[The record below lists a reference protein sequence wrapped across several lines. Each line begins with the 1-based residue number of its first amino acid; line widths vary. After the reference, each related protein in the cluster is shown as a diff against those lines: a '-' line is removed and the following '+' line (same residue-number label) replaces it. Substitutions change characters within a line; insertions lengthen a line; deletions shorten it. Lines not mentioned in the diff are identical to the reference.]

1 MDADVDEPNLA
12 AEWLVTHR
20 PTIPVLSSD
29 QYGII
34 LMFFACLYVNSDARA
49 ITDVPGAAAVLSNGR
64 LVTPV
69 VVDLSKVGEL

>member
-1 MDADVDEPNLA
+1 
-12 AEWLVTHR
+12 
-20 PTIPVLSSD
+20 
-29 QYGII
+29 
-34 LMFFACLYVNSDARA
+34 MFFACLYVNSDARA